1 MEVDLVLGAY
11 DFARARHVVDVGG
24 GHGLLLARVL
34 AAAPQARGTLFDQPD
49 VVKHA
54 AAALSKMDLA
64 VRCEV
69 MGGDFFT
76 RVPAG
81 GDLYL
86 LKHILHDWD
95 DERAGRI
102 LDAVARAMSPG
113 TRLLVIEQGIA
124 EPGVPNPGKI
134 MDVIML
140 TLLEGGRERTAQQH
154 AALFEK
160 AGLRFVREIRT
171 PGPIT
176 LFEAARV

>member
-1 MEVDLVLGAY
+1 
-11 DFARARHVVDVGG
+11 
-24 GHGLLLARVL
+24 
-34 AAAPQARGTLFDQPD
+34 
-49 VVKHA
+49 
-54 AAALSKMDLA
+54 
-64 VRCEV
+64 
-69 MGGDFFT
+69 MGGDFFA
-76 RVPAG
+76 RVPPS

-102 LDAVARAMSPG
+102 LQAVAAAMSPG
-113 TRLLVIEQGIA
+113 AKLLVIEQGIA

-140 TLLEGGRERTAQQH
+140 TLLEGGRERTAKQH

-160 AGLRFVREIRT
+160 VGLRFEREIRT

-176 LFEAARV
+176 LFEAVRP